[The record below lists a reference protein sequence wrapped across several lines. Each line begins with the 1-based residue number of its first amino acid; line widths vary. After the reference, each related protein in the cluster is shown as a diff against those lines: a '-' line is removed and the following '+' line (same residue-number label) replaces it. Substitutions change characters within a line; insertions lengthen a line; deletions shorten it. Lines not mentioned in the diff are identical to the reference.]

1 MGGGGGAGRIWEGTH
16 AKKKKKGFRGGPSQ
30 NIREKGVVT

>member
-1 MGGGGGAGRIWEGTH
+1 MGGGGAGGIWEGTH
-16 AKKKKKGFRGGPSQ
+16 AKKKKGFRGGPSQ